1 MNPYPGLIIHVV
13 ANLSTGSRPG
23 REQKCIP
30 AIVTD
35 VDVDRLILTLFAPV
49 GPATDAARRVVIM
62 RGPGAF
68 HALDECSRWWEM
80 IGPEP
85 IGGGFP
91 HG

>member
-1 MNPYPGLIIHVV
+1 MLPYPGLIIHVV
-13 ANLSTGSRPG
+13 ADLSTN
-23 REQKCIP
+23 EQKCIP